1 MWLIVGLGNPGP
13 KYRNTRHNVG
23 FMVVDR
29 LADRAS
35 AGPFKEKFKG
45 EWCKATVAGRDVV
58 LLKPLT
64 FMNLSGE
71 SLQQAMA
78 FFKTPLSEVLVIH
91 DELDLAYRDVRVKVG
106 GGAAG
111 HNGLKSIVQHC
122 GGPDFA
128 RVRIGI
134 GRPPKGSTESW
145 VLGEFDTME
154 SAELPDVL
162 QAATL
167 AAEAVVKD
175 GAQAAQNKFNA
186 RPKAPSEKA

>member
-13 KYRNTRHNVG
+13 KYRDTRHNVG
-23 FMVVDR
+23 FMTVER
-29 LADRAS
+29 LAARAS

-45 EWCKATVAGRDVV
+45 QWCKATLARQDVV
-58 LLKPLT
+58 LLEPLS

-71 SLQQAMA
+71 SVQAAMA

-91 DELDLAYRDVRVKVG
+91 DELDLAFRDVRVKVG

-134 GRPPKGSTESW
+134 GRPPKGSPESW
-145 VLGEFDTME
+145 VLGGFDSQE
-154 SAELPDVL
+154 SAELDDVL
-162 QAATL
+162 QQAAL
-167 AAEAVVKD
+167 AAEMVVKD
-175 GAQAAQNKFNA
+175 GPQAAQNKFNA
-186 RPKAPSEKA
+186 RPAKA